1 MKVPEQIA
9 EDKQVSLMDE
19 LEKEIHLLK
28 YLRHQNIVNYYDSCK
43 GQNQEVK
50 IFMEYMPQGSL

>member
-1 MKVPEQIA
+1 
-9 EDKQVSLMDE
+9 MDE

-28 YLRHQNIVNYYDSCK
+28 YLRHENIVNYYDSCK